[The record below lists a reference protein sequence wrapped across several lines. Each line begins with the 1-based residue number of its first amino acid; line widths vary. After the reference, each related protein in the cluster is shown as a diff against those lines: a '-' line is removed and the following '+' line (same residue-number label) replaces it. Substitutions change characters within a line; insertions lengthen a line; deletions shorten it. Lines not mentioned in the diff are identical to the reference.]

1 MAAIDR
7 PCMCILLPPETS
19 IYGAWHAFCIFCTR
33 KKRIENSFD
42 LKMKTHMHSGR
53 LRDLFFDWVADLT
66 KNSWGVAKPFWRG
79 RAFWDHTSLG
89 KLL

>member
-19 IYGAWHAFCIFCTR
+19 IYGAWQAFCIFCTR

-66 KNSWGVAKPFWRG
+66 NNAWGVAKPFRE
-79 RAFWDHTSLG
+79 RHAFWDQTLCFT
-89 KLL
+89 